1 MANKQDRRG
10 RSRGGPAFVQLF
22 HWVRQTDAWRSLS
35 PWSRLLYIELRGRYS
50 GTNNGDIPMS
60 YREAAEILGC
70 SNGPINVAFRELQ
83 GRGFIVPVHKGS
95 FNWKVRFTGTG
106 RATTWRLT
114 ELSADYPERSLT
126 PSYEFKAWKAEAENK
141 TRHQNLTPKASKS
154 HAIND
159 GMASKSHA
167 NGVKISRHSGGEGGV
182 DGVKISRT
190 SISTISPQPLGDIS
204 RALLN
209 SRIVKS
215 GGN

>member
-1 MANKQDRRG
+1 MANKQDKKG

-35 PWSRLLYIELRGRYS
+35 PWTRLLYIEIRARYAGS
-50 GTNNGDIPMS
+50 NNGDIPMS

-70 SNGPINVAFRELQ
+70 SNGPVIAAFRELQ
-83 GRGFIVPVHKGS
+83 DRGFIVLVHKGS
-95 FNWKVRFTGTG
+95 FNWKVRFHGVG

-114 ELSADYPERSLT
+114 ELPADYPERSLT
-126 PSYEFKAWKAEAENK
+126 PSYEFKAWKPASKNK
-141 TRHQNLTPKASKS
+141 TRRENLTPKASES
-154 HAIND
+154 HAINS
-159 GMASKSHA
+159 GMASESHA
-167 NGVKISRHSGGEGGV
+167 NGVKISRHFGGDGLG
-182 DGVKISRT
+182 DGVKISCT

-215 GGN
+215 GAR